1 MSGQPTTAQPGH
13 LYGVGVGPGDPQL
26 ITLLGASLIGSADVI
41 VFHAGT
47 GKQSIA
53 QRIAADL
60 IPESA
65 LIEELRYPVTIKGS
79 EHPGGYY
86 AALETFYD
94 ECVDR
99 LGAHLAA
106 GRSVVV
112 LAVGDPLFYGSFM
125 YVHDTLSQTYP
136 SRIVPGVTSISAA
149 SAAMG
154 TGLCRHEDT
163 LIVLPGTL
171 PVPELARR
179 LADTDAA
186 VIMKL
191 GKTFEGVREA
201 IRQAGLTD
209 RAWYVERA
217 SDAAEKAMPL
227 AEVTAD
233 AVPYMSIILIPGLG
247 RRDDRAGRASAAVF
261 SAPDTGTSDGVALS
275 VGETSAPTSGAEKSV
290 PGTVYVVGLGPGP
303 DKWLSPEASEVLGAV
318 DHVIG
323 YAPYV
328 ARVPQREG
336 LTRHPSGNTVEVDRG
351 QQALALALAGESVAV
366 VSGGD
371 AGVFGMASAVFEAI
385 EEATSAAGSTA
396 ENVAALNVP
405 VQIVPGITAA
415 HAASALAGAALGG
428 DHMLLSLSDRL
439 KPWNVIE
446 ARLRAAAEGD
456 VAVAIYNPRSASRP
470 DQFGAARTL
479 LLTVMLPGRVVVVAR
494 HVGRDAESLTVT
506 TLGDLDPESIDMG
519 CMVIIG
525 SSTTKVSATGR
536 VWTPRFAASHLPVEH
551 MGPLMPF
558 PTVT

>member
-1 MSGQPTTAQPGH
+1 MSGVSSAEPGH

-26 ITLLGASLIGSADVI
+26 ITLLGADLIRSADV
-41 VFHAGT
+41 VAFHAGT

-53 QRIAADL
+53 ARIAADL
-60 IPESA
+60 IPEGA
-65 LIEELRYPVTIKGS
+65 VIEELRYPVTIKGS

-86 AALETFYD
+86 AALEQFYD
-94 ECVDR
+94 SCVAR
-99 LGAHLAA
+99 LGGHLAA

-163 LIVLPGTL
+163 LTVLPGTL

-217 SDAAEKAMPL
+217 SDAAEKAMSL

-233 AVPYMSIILIPGLG
+233 AVPYMSIILIPGLD
-247 RRDDRAGRASAAVF
+247 RRDDRAGRATASVF
-261 SAPDTGTSDGVALS
+261 SAPDTGAS
-275 VGETSAPTSGAEKSV
+275 VEA

-303 DKWLSPEASEVLGAV
+303 DKWLSPEASEVLSTV

-328 ARVPQREG
+328 ARVPQRPG

-351 QQALALALAGESVAV
+351 QQALAFAMAGESVAV

-385 EEATSAAGSTA
+385 ETRDDASD
-396 ENVAALNVP
+396 VP

-439 KPWNVIE
+439 KPWDVIE
-446 ARLRAAAEGD
+446 SRLRAAASAD
-456 VAVAIYNPRSASRP
+456 IAVAIYNPRSASRP
-470 DQFGAARTL
+470 DQFGAARDL
-479 LLTVMLPGRVVVVAR
+479 LLSLVAPDRIVVVAR
-494 HVGRDAESLTVT
+494 HVGREAESLTVT
-506 TLGDLDPESIDMG
+506 TLDDLDPESIDMG

-525 SSTTKVSATGR
+525 ASTTKVSATGR
-536 VWTPRFAASHLPVEH
+536 VWTPRFTDV
-551 MGPLMPF
+551 
-558 PTVT
+558 

>member
-65 LIEELRYPVTIKGS
+65 VIEELRYPVTIKGS

-86 AALETFYD
+86 AALEAFYD

-99 LGAHLAA
+99 LGAHLGA

-163 LIVLPGTL
+163 LTVLPGTL

-227 AEVTAD
+227 AEVRAD
-233 AVPYMSIILIPGLG
+233 AVPYMSIIVIPGVD

-261 SAPDTGTSDGVALS
+261 AAPDTGASTTASLS
-275 VGETSAPTSGAEKSV
+275 AGETAAPTSGAENSLL
-290 PGTVYVVGLGPGP
+290 GTVYVVGLGPGP
-303 DKWLSPEASEVLGAV
+303 DKWLSPEAREVLGTV

-351 QQALALALAGESVAV
+351 KQALALALAGESVAV

-371 AGVFGMASAVFEAI
+371 AGVFGMAAAVFEAI
-385 EEATSAAGSTA
+385 EAATLASHSS
-396 ENVAALNVP
+396 VDDALGQDVPTYSVP
-405 VQIVPGITAA
+405 VRIVPGITAA

-439 KPWNVIE
+439 KPWEVIE
-446 ARLRAAAEGD
+446 SRLRAAAGGD

-470 DQFGAARTL
+470 DQFGAARDL
-479 LLTVMLPGRVVVVAR
+479 LLTVMPPERVVIVAR

-506 TLGDLDPESIDMG
+506 TLGDLDPEGIDMG

-525 SSTTKVSATGR
+525 ASNTKVSATGR
-536 VWTPRFAASHLPVEH
+536 VWTPRFVAQQPSDA
-551 MGPLMPF
+551 
-558 PTVT
+558 

>member
-1 MSGQPTTAQPGH
+1 MSASAQPGH

-26 ITLLGASLIGSADVI
+26 ITLLGASLIGSADVV

-47 GKQSIA
+47 GKRSIA
-53 QRIAADL
+53 HRIAADL

-65 LIEELRYPVTIKGS
+65 VIEELRYPVTIKGS

-163 LIVLPGTL
+163 LTVLPGTL

-227 AEVTAD
+227 AEVTAE
-233 AVPYMSIILIPGLG
+233 AVPYMSIILIPGLD

-261 SAPDTGTSDGVALS
+261 SAPDTGARDGGAPS
-275 VGETSAPTSGAEKSV
+275 AGETAAPTSGAANSV

-303 DKWLSPEASEVLGAV
+303 DKWLSPEARDVLGTV

-351 QQALALALAGESVAV
+351 QQALDLALAGESVAV

-371 AGVFGMASAVFEAI
+371 AGVFGMAAAVFEAI
-385 EEATSAAGSTA
+385 EEATSASGASA
-396 ENVAALNVP
+396 ESVS

-439 KPWNVIE
+439 KPWEVIE
-446 ARLRAAAEGD
+446 SRLRAAAEGD

-470 DQFGAARTL
+470 EQFGAAREL
-479 LLTVMLPGRVVVVAR
+479 LLSVMPPERVVLVAR

-506 TLGDLDPESIDMG
+506 TLGDLDPGSIDMG

-536 VWTPRFAASHLPVEH
+536 VWTPRFIRP
-551 MGPLMPF
+551 
-558 PTVT
+558 